1 MILIQVDIMAYYY
14 YVTQAAGNLWQNT
27 TCHGVTI
34 LAQAPP
40 SESESELGPDTSASM
55 SAATMA
61 DSGGARPL
69 LVTGAPYG
77 DSICKLPCLKYVIIR
92 NNGNNG

>member
-40 SESESELGPDTSASM
+40 SESAHRDRGTGRLPGILC
-55 SAATMA
+55 
-61 DSGGARPL
+61 DSKVISRAL
-69 LVTGAPYG
+69 LEM
-77 DSICKLPCLKYVIIR
+77 
-92 NNGNNG
+92 